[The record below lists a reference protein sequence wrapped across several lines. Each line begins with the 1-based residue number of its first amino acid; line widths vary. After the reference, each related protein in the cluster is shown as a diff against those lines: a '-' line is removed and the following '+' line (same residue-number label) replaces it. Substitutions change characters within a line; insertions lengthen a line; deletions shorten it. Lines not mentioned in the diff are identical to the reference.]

1 MIAASRGFSVEPS
14 HDGQH
19 DDVVVAGELRD
30 LKFVVLN
37 DDEIAYLA
45 KLSHLSSSHNFY
57 LMLLFLLAQW
67 GVIWFKIFIFSKF
80 FEK

>member
-19 DDVVVAGELRD
+19 DDVVVVGERRD
-30 LKFVVLN
+30 LKFVVLVG
-37 DDEIAYLA
+37 DEIAYLA

-67 GVIWFKIFIFSKF
+67 GVIWF
-80 FEK
+80 

>member
-19 DDVVVAGELRD
+19 DVVVVVGELCE
-30 LKFVVLN
+30 LKFVVLV
-37 DDEIAYLA
+37 DDVIAYLA

-67 GVIWFKIFIFSKF
+67 GVIWF
-80 FEK
+80 